1 MNGNTPY
8 AGLPGE
14 TTAGQRAAADVPDL
28 SKAEKRLLHRD
39 VSRIAARTRE
49 FLPDEYVVDSEIST
63 GATGPQVTVAV
74 RPPIG
79 HAVSAGF
86 TPNLNDGELE
96 TETETDDGVITP
108 DERDEVARG
117 LAASAALQ
125 VKQAIG
131 NNVTPTAR

>member
-14 TTAGQRAAADVPDL
+14 TGAGQRAAADVPDL
-28 SKAEKRLLHRD
+28 SRTQKRSLNRD

-49 FLPDEYVVDSEIST
+49 FLPDEYVVDGEVSRGMS
-63 GATGPQVTVAV
+63 GPQVTVAV
-74 RPPIG
+74 RPPVG

-86 TPNLNDGELE
+86 TPDFEDGADEALI
-96 TETETDDGVITP
+96 TD

-117 LAASAALQ
+117 LAATAALQ
-125 VKQAIG
+125 VKRAVS

>member
-14 TTAGQRAAADVPDL
+14 TGAGQRAAADVPDL
-28 SKAEKRLLHRD
+28 SRAQKRLLHRD

-49 FLPDEYVVDSEIST
+49 FLPDEYIVDSDISS
-63 GATGPQVTVAV
+63 GLTGPQVTVAV
-74 RPPIG
+74 RPPVG

-86 TPNLNDGELE
+86 TPDVEEVAAAEEL
-96 TETETDDGVITP
+96 ITAA
-108 DERDEVARG
+108 ERDEVARG

-125 VKQAIG
+125 VKQAVSDG
-131 NNVTPTAR
+131 VTPTAK

>member
-14 TTAGQRAAADVPDL
+14 TGAGQRAAADVPDL
-28 SKAEKRLLHRD
+28 SSAQKRLLHRD

-49 FLPDEYVVDSEIST
+49 FLPNEYVVDADVSN
-63 GATGPQVTVAV
+63 GMTGPEVTVAV
-74 RPPIG
+74 RPPVG

-86 TPNLNDGELE
+86 TPDLE
-96 TETETDDGVITP
+96 EAAAAEEVITA

-125 VKQAIG
+125 VKQAIS
-131 NNVTPTAR
+131 NNVRPTGK

>member
-14 TTAGQRAAADVPDL
+14 TGAGQRAAADVPDL
-28 SKAEKRLLHRD
+28 SSAQKRLLHRD

-49 FLPDEYVVDSEIST
+49 FLPSEYVVDADVSS
-63 GATGPQVTVAV
+63 GLTGPQVTVAV

-86 TPNLNDGELE
+86 TPEMDEGATPEE
-96 TETETDDGVITP
+96 VITA
-108 DERDEVARG
+108 DERNEVARG

-125 VKQAIG
+125 VKQAVSDG
-131 NNVTPTAR
+131 VRPTGK

>member
-8 AGLPGE
+8 AGLPGV
-14 TTAGQRAAADVPDL
+14 TGAGKRAAADIPEI
-28 SKAEKRLLHRD
+28 SNTQKRTLHRD

-49 FLPDEYVVDSEIST
+49 FLPNEYVVDSDISQGT
-63 GATGPQVTVAV
+63 AGPQVTVAV
-74 RPPIG
+74 RPPVG

-86 TPNLNDGELE
+86 TPDLE
-96 TETETDDGVITP
+96 TDLEDAADEVIDA

-125 VKQAIG
+125 VKQALS
-131 NNVTPTAR
+131 NNVKPTAR

>member
-14 TTAGQRAAADVPDL
+14 TGAGQRAAADVPDL
-28 SKAEKRLLHRD
+28 SRTQKRTLHRD

-49 FLPDEYVVDSEIST
+49 FLPDEYAVDADVSQ
-63 GATGPQVTVAV
+63 GMAGPQVTVAV
-74 RPPIG
+74 RPPVG

-86 TPNLNDGELE
+86 TPDVEEFVAGEDLI
-96 TETETDDGVITP
+96 TD

-125 VKQAIG
+125 VKQAVS
-131 NNVTPTAR
+131 NNVTPTGK

>member
-14 TTAGQRAAADVPDL
+14 TGAGQRAAADVPNL
-28 SKAEKRLLHRD
+28 SRTQKRSLHRD
-39 VSRIAARTRE
+39 VSRIAAQTRE
-49 FLPDEYVVDSEIST
+49 FLPDEYAVDADVSQ
-63 GATGPQVTVAV
+63 GMTGPQVTVAV

-86 TPNLNDGELE
+86 TPDLE
-96 TETETDDGVITP
+96 EVAAGDAVITDD
-108 DERDEVARG
+108 ERTEVARG

-125 VKQAIG
+125 VKQAVSD
-131 NNVTPTAR
+131 NVTPTGK